1 MEQNNDK
8 QRNSFTGNNENQNTE
23 YEIKYN
29 RGEHPNS
36 LTNLKP
42 YPKGVSGNPIGRP
55 TKHEQLRRSLNQLG
69 DVKVDGYDNQTQV
82 TKRQKVLDRI
92 WNEAMYGDIKCIQL
106 LALLGCLD

>member
-1 MEQNNDK
+1 MADNNDE
-8 QRNSFTGNNENQNTE
+8 QRDYFTGNSEGVNS
-23 YEIKYN
+23 EIELSYK

-36 LTNLKP
+36 QTNLKP

-69 DVKVDGYDNQTQV
+69 DVKVDSYDSQTQV
-82 TKRQKVLDRI
+82 SKRQKVLDRI